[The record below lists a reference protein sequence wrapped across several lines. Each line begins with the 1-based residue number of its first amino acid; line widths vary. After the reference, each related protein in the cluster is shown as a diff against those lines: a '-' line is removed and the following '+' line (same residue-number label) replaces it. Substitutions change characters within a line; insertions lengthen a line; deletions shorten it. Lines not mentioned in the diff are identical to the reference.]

1 MKTHTRGCGQGCCN
15 SSQDADDD
23 LDDKLPDVLLG
34 IAVRQAD
41 GFYIRNL
48 RIRCRVRNDVV
59 DRLFNCLF
67 DKLLNE
73 LAEQFL
79 HCIINFDC

>member
-1 MKTHTRGCGQGCCN
+1 MKTHTRGCGQGCGN
-15 SSQDADDD
+15 SSQDADEG
-23 LDDKLPDVLLG
+23 LENELPEVLLG
-34 IAVRQAD
+34 IIAWNRNGLHIGVRHCV
-41 GFYIRNL
+41 GN
-48 RIRCRVRNDVV
+48 
-59 DRLFNCLF
+59 RLL